1 MKMEAYVVQYP
12 ERPAEFV
19 FAYPNVVAEVG
30 GLKLFEAQIVKN
42 SERYAKLG
50 EISYS
55 LDGNSALLIPVAQLE
70 ALMAAWTEKGCPGN
84 VGDGELPKRLRD
96 IDFNPILPIN
106 LLELF
111 REGTKP
117 TKYIRI
123 VP

>member
-1 MKMEAYVVQYP
+1 MKMDAYVVQYP

-19 FAYPNVVAEVG
+19 FAYPNKVAEAG
-30 GLKLFEAQIVKN
+30 GLKQFEAQIVQN
-42 SERYAKLG
+42 SERYCKLG

-55 LDGNSALLIPVAQLE
+55 LDGESALLIPVALLE
-70 ALMAAWTEKGCPGN
+70 ALMAAWTEKGCPGI
-84 VGDGELPKRLRD
+84 VGDGELPKHLRD
-96 IDFNPILPIN
+96 KDSNPILPIN

-117 TKYIRI
+117 VNYIRI